1 MPEVDTAMD
10 EFFQMKGAYEKQLR
24 RKRRRIID
32 NPSMDTGEKMRALS
46 AVRGKCINCNG
57 SDGMVFTQKGTM
69 LSVTCG
75 GSCPLDIRV
84 DRGKF
89 VLLRSLIQETNAIIR
104 EIETE
109 ILALKLDM
117 VFGFEGEEATS
128 QRYGPLK
135 AKYDRVAAKIKKL
148 LDTYELLTTE
158 KDRFARVAKLSE
170 SIETARVAL
179 RTVERGDYS
188 DKPMRM
194 VRIFVDEI
202 MPAAKE
208 LRNVRY
214 ATSGVECPSNDCSA
228 GTHELVQRMST
239 YQDRMV
245 MVRKQKLYSYVK

>member
-1 MPEVDTAMD
+1 MPEIDAAMD

-32 NPSMDTGEKMRALS
+32 NPLLDAGEKMRALS

-57 SDGMVFTQKGTM
+57 SEGMVFTQKGTM

-75 GSCPLDIRV
+75 GSCPLDIRL

-89 VLLRSLIQETNAIIR
+89 VLLRSLIQETNGTMR
-104 EIETE
+104 EIETD
-109 ILALKLDM
+109 IIALKLDM

-128 QRYGPLK
+128 QHYGPLK

-148 LDTYELLTTE
+148 LATYERLTTE
-158 KDRFARVAKLSE
+158 KDRFARIAKLSE
-170 SIETARVAL
+170 SIDTAQLAL

-194 VRIFVDEI
+194 IRIFIDEI
-202 MPAAKE
+202 LPAAKE

-214 ATSGVECPSNDCSA
+214 ASSGVECPSNDCSA
-228 GTHELVQRMST
+228 GKHELVQQEST

-245 MVRKQKLYSYVK
+245 MVRKQTLYSYVK